1 MWTRLVVS
9 NITLLTIRAKMVAPI
24 APVSF
29 RQTVLTVNPSD
40 LSVSTVDF
48 NSIVQTI
55 SHHGLSLGVGS
66 HVQNLLMDTVC
77 LCLIDV
83 DLGLTRNNNCTERTR
98 ETNQ

>member
-9 NITLLTIRAKMVAPI
+9 NITLLTIRAKTVAPI

-48 NSIVQTI
+48 NSIAQNIIHHDLSTSI
-55 SHHGLSLGVGS
+55 ASHAKD
-66 HVQNLLMDTVC
+66 LLMDTVC
-77 LCLIDV
+77 LCLCLIDV
-83 DLGLTRNNNCTERTR
+83 DLG
-98 ETNQ
+98 

>member
-1 MWTRLVVS
+1 MWTRLVIR
-9 NITLLTIRAKMVAPI
+9 NITPLTIRAKTVALI

-48 NSIVQTI
+48 NSIAQNLI
-55 SHHGLSLGVGS
+55 HHGLSTSIAS
-66 HVQNLLMDTVC
+66 HAKNLLMDTVC

-83 DLGLTRNNNCTERTR
+83 DLGLTRK
-98 ETNQ
+98 Q

>member
-9 NITLLTIRAKMVAPI
+9 NIALLTIRTRTVAPI

-48 NSIVQTI
+48 NSIAQTI
-55 SHHGLSLGVGS
+55 SHFGLSTGLTY
-66 HVQNLLMDTVC
+66 HVKNLLMDTVC